1 MTDPVPVDDGDRM
14 IEIEPGCVAENA
26 VQERQ
31 HLLVRI
37 RSAPEKD
44 DTRSGGI
51 GDNYQARIVEVCRDH
66 HSAFTPGHLE
76 DLVIGRPGKPDRR
89 RVNRVV
95 ARCPKVGHGLAGHRH
110 VDEESQPVSSM
121 VWSSARLAA

>member
-1 MTDPVPVDDGDRM
+1 M

-26 VQERQ
+26 VQ
-31 HLLVRI
+31 
-37 RSAPEKD
+37 
-44 DTRSGGI
+44 
-51 GDNYQARIVEVCRDH
+51 RIVEVCRDH

-95 ARCPKVGHGLAGHRH
+95 ARTAPALR
-110 VDEESQPVSSM
+110 PISM
-121 VWSSARLAA
+121 PAAARRAWPDQSLDQVAQ

>member
-1 MTDPVPVDDGDRM
+1 M
-14 IEIEPGCVAENA
+14 IEIEPGCVSENA
-26 VQERQ
+26 VQ
-31 HLLVRI
+31 
-37 RSAPEKD
+37 
-44 DTRSGGI
+44 
-51 GDNYQARIVEVCRDH
+51 RIVEVCRDH

-89 RVNRVV
+89 SVNRVV